1 MGKNKGKCPPQG
13 GLFNPH
19 NFFTISSLFL
29 YIRSLYFLRYHY
41 FSLQKEVSMPKTKQP
56 STLSKIPGRAW
67 WIMLAVIVLVS
78 AGGYAYYQMEYLPSQ
93 EQADESGLQT
103 ATVRQGDI
111 VLYASGSG
119 TLIAASEAS
128 FGFGTSGQVKEV
140 FFSVGDVVEAGQLLA
155 ELDNTTQEIQ
165 YTQAKRELTEMTS
178 AYAIATAEQAIAD
191 ALLEVDSAYSH
202 LAYLISSE
210 VLYWE
215 QEIVKVEAELA
226 EANQKAETTPSTE
239 AGQKVQEL
247 EAMLDFF
254 QDKLTG
260 SWDYYENEYV
270 PENFTVKDRI
280 TRTTYISYPS
290 DASIAQARAEYD
302 LAKATVMEAEYYLA
316 ALKGEEIPENATGS
330 NLTQLENAQLSLRSA
345 EEALNDTRLVA
356 PISGTVMSL
365 DFVVGDSVGTS
376 AVVTIADL
384 SQDYLE
390 IFLDETDWGSI
401 AVGYNAEIIFDA
413 LPDNVFTGKV
423 TSVDPGL
430 YESGNT
436 SVVRGLVLVDENPNG
451 LNLPISSGAAVDII
465 GGRAENAVLV
475 PVDALR
481 ETSPGQYAVFVIEN
495 DKPKLRV
502 VEIGLQD
509 LFYAEVLSGLE
520 PGNVVSTGL
529 VETE

>member
-1 MGKNKGKCPPQG
+1 M
-13 GLFNPH
+13 
-19 NFFTISSLFL
+19 
-29 YIRSLYFLRYHY
+29 
-41 FSLQKEVSMPKTKQP
+41 SLQKEFSMPKIKQP
-56 STLSKIPGRAW
+56 SNLSKIPGRVW
-67 WIMLAVIVLVS
+67 WILLTVIVLAS
-78 AGGYAYYQMEYLPSQ
+78 GGGYAYYQMEYLPSQ
-93 EQADESGLQT
+93 EQADESGLQI
-103 ATVRQGDI
+103 ATVRRGDI

-119 TLIAASEAS
+119 TLIAASEAT

-140 FFSVGDVVEAGQLLA
+140 FVSVGDVVEAGQLLA

-165 YTQAKRELTEMTS
+165 FTQAKRELAEMTS

-202 LAYLISSE
+202 LAYLISPE
-210 VLYWE
+210 VLAGE
-215 QEIVKVEAELA
+215 DEVANLEAELA
-226 EANQKAETTPSTE
+226 AVRQEAETSPSTE
-239 AGQKVQEL
+239 ADQKVQEL
-247 EAMLDFF
+247 EAKLDYF

-260 SWDYYENEYV
+260 DWDYYENSYV
-270 PENFTVKDRI
+270 IDNFTFKDRQ
-280 TRTTYISYPS
+280 TGTSYVSYPS

-302 LAKATVMEAEYYLA
+302 LAKATVVEAEHYLA
-316 ALKGEEIPENATGS
+316 ALKGKEIPEDATGE

-345 EEALNDTRLVA
+345 EDTLNDTRLIA
-356 PISGTVMSL
+356 PISGTIMSL

-401 AVGYNAEIIFDA
+401 SVGYNAEIIFDA
-413 LPDNVFTGKV
+413 LPDDVFTGKV

-436 SVVRGLVLVDENPNG
+436 SVVRGLVLLDDALGG
-451 LNLPISSGAAVDII
+451 LNLPIGTGAAVDII
-465 GGRAENAVLV
+465 GGRAENAILV

-502 VEIGLQD
+502 VEIGLKD
-509 LFYAEVLSGLE
+509 LFYAEALSGLE
-520 PGNVVSTGL
+520 PGDVVSTGL